1 MNKISKFIENYYVE
15 KNAKKYWRS
24 FNHQEFRDR
33 LAKTLKTRRKEEQ
46 KNREKVGKQKH
57 MFIFDGKPSS
67 REMLEDA
74 KKTQEYK
81 KSSLKHKKSWKK
93 SEKSE

>member
-1 MNKISKFIENYYVE
+1 M
-15 KNAKKYWRS
+15 
-24 FNHQEFRDR
+24 
-33 LAKTLKTRRKEEQ
+33 KTRRKEEQ

-81 KSSLKHKKSWKK
+81 KSSLKHKKS
-93 SEKSE
+93 

>member
-1 MNKISKFIENYYVE
+1 
-15 KNAKKYWRS
+15 
-24 FNHQEFRDR
+24 
-33 LAKTLKTRRKEEQ
+33 LKTRRKEEQ

-67 REMLEDA
+67 RKMLEDA

-81 KSSLKHKKSWKK
+81 KSSLKHKKS
-93 SEKSE
+93 